1 MAEHKTHKDLIVW
14 KRSRNFIKN
23 IYELTNDFPAS
34 ELYGL
39 TSQLRRAAVSITVN
53 ISEGYARNSDK
64 ELIHFLYISLGSIS
78 EIETLLLIVSDLE
91 FKDHNHI
98 SPLLNEIE
106 EIRKMLLSL
115 IKHNKSKINFGK

>member
-1 MAEHKTHKDLIVW
+1 LAEHKTHKDLIVW

-115 IKHNKSKINFGK
+115 IKHNKSKINFSK